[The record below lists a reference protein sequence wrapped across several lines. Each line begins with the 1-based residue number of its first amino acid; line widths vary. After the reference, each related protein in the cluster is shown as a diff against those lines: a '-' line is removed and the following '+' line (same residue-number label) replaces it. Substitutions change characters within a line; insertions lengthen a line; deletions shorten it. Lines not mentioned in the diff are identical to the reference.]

1 MIRGKARGFKL
12 HVTLLLQVCSIF
24 YLATNTNGTLRGFF
38 YHLFSV
44 IYASLIFAVC
54 FVVTFESLAKTV
66 QVLKTI
72 CGGYSRSYT
81 HVNTNV
87 HKYKNSFDSS
97 KDRLVSKI
105 LSRVNLQL
113 L

>member
-1 MIRGKARGFKL
+1 MV
-12 HVTLLLQVCSIF
+12 HSE
-24 YLATNTNGTLRGFF
+24 
-38 YHLFSV
+38 FSFI
-44 IYASLIFAVC
+44 IYASLMFAAC
-54 FVVTFESLAKTV
+54 FVVTLESLTKTF
-66 QVLKTI
+66 QVLKMI
-72 CGGYSRSYT
+72 CGGYSRSYM

-97 KDRLVSKI
+97 KDRLDTKI